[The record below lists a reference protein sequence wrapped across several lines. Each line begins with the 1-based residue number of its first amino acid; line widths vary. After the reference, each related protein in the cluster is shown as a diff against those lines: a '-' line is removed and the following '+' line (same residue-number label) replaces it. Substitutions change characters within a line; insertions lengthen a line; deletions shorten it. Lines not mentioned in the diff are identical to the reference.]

1 MNESFNS
8 NKRIPFKISNKGF
21 YKHKQKYSSNIGLKT
36 ANHNQFGEIHNL
48 KGESNQ
54 INQNTLSSFQ
64 NFVNEDLIQS
74 QDDELVEI

>member
-1 MNESFNS
+1 MNESLNS

-21 YKHKQKYSSNIGLKT
+21 YKHKQKYSSNIGWKT
-36 ANHNQFGEIHNL
+36 ATHNKFGEINTL

-54 INQNTLSSFQ
+54 INQNTLTSFH
-64 NFVNEDLIQS
+64 NFVNEDLVQS